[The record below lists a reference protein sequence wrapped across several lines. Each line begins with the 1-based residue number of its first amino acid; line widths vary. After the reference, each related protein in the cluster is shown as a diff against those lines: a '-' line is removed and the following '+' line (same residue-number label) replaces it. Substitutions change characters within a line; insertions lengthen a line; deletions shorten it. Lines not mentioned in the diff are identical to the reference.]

1 MIRVRRAE
9 RQRRGFGVNW
19 VEGVGVVAGLLTTV
33 AFVPQAY
40 KTLRTRSAGDFALPM
55 LLLFC
60 LGLAM
65 WLAYGLLK
73 AAPGLIMA
81 NAITLALALAIL
93 WVKLREGR

>member
-1 MIRVRRAE
+1 MD
-9 RQRRGFGVNW
+9 W
-19 VEGVGVVAGLLTTV
+19 TEGVGVVAGVLTTV
-33 AFVPQAY
+33 AFVPQAW
-40 KTLRTRSAGDFALPM
+40 KTVRTRSAGDFALPM

-65 WLAYGLLK
+65 WLAYGFLK

-81 NAITLALALAIL
+81 NTVTLALALAIL